1 MLFSL
6 FKKSRILILLLSLHF
21 NAYSGINQVQTK
33 HLNFYSLTNVDGL
46 SYSFVSCL
54 EQDQN
59 KLLWI
64 GTGKGLNCY
73 DGTKITRYYK
83 NDLQFSLPHDKINS
97 LKYTDKKKLF
107 IGTEDG
113 LCVFQDSMNNFI
125 PIQYKGKSIS
135 IIYKIITFNK
145 NELLVSSSSGV
156 YKVIDQG
163 SEIVIH
169 KISSNRHIKGIFV
182 DVFHHIWMYTNE
194 EVIYSTP
201 DFKMIETYKIEIEN
215 KQKSAQITS
224 AFLSTS
230 GSFWIGTAYNGLY
243 RFDRKSHQFK
253 VKYTGDIKEGT
264 HLKYIRCI
272 NEDKF
277 GRLWIG
283 TENGLFVYTTSSNDF
298 LHFTQSFEISKN
310 YINDNAIYSIFEGQE
325 GIMWIGT
332 YFGGVNYTSL
342 NATGFQNFIPDG
354 GRLSL
359 RGKAVSD
366 IIEDDNNRLWIGTED
381 KGISIYSP
389 HDNSFDYLIQDQKNK
404 NGLSGNNVHA
414 LLKDFEG
421 NIWAGTYMDGLNKIN
436 SSTFEVE
443 KFKENGN
450 ENSIANNSIYAL
462 YIGRNRQMYVGS
474 MNGIDIYN
482 FETKLFRRFKP
493 ELLKGKIVD
502 DIIEDDR
509 GSIWI
514 STYNS
519 GLFRY
524 KAEIDSMYNY
534 GLNDGLHSNSFISS
548 LIDSQSRLWFGTRG
562 GGLIQYNYKS
572 NAFIHY
578 DTDDG
583 LTENDV
589 YGILE
594 AKDGFLWLS
603 TNRGILKFNPI
614 TGKVVINY
622 TTKHGII
629 ADQFNFKSYY
639 KDSNEM
645 LYFGSVYGLTYF
657 DPVEVY
663 KTSYKSTPLFT
674 SIESINGP
682 IQNNPTLHLPQNINF
697 AREIILGNEMDEITF
712 SFTLPTYHP
721 IVNSDYSYMLEGF
734 DQDWKIVK
742 NKSNKVSYTNL
753 DPGDYTFR
761 VKFSNDGNTFNTL
774 EKNIKVKVLPHPLR
788 TTYAFIVY
796 GILLISIF
804 YFIYIRIDR
813 HRKQR
818 AAIKIARIEEHKKIE
833 LEEHKLNFFTN
844 ISHEFKTPLTIIL
857 ALIEEMSLDS
867 ESTFTTQTQRSFN
880 TLERNALRLKFLIS
894 QLMEFREIETEHSP
908 LLLSKFDLNKK
919 INNIYTSF
927 TVLFEK
933 KGLKHSIK
941 SNLRE
946 LEVVSDAE
954 KIEKIFS
961 NLFSNAYKYTKE
973 QGQIILE
980 TSLEQNNVLV
990 VKISNTGEH
999 LSTEDSKRIFAPFY
1013 KKEKSIDNTGIGM
1026 AIVKSL
1032 TSLLSGEIDLQN
1044 DEELGNVFIV
1054 KLPLDAFEEKDI
1066 NMNQSDVYSSF
1077 TKDLIVSIGE
1087 DEHESNEVKTSDQKY
1102 NLLIAEDNP
1111 DLSRHLKSYLSKY
1124 FNIRTAKNGIEALE
1138 LVEKEAPDLIV
1149 SDVLMPNMG
1158 GLELC
1163 SRIKQS
1169 VEFSHIPIILLTAL
1183 SSDIDKIDALK
1194 QGADS
1199 YMSKP
1204 FSFEEL
1210 KVKITNLLT
1219 SKSRLKQHFKDS
1231 GLLSEE
1237 TLHLRN
1243 KDEEL
1248 IILINQYIDENIE
1261 NENFGVEQ
1269 LAELLNLSRSVLY
1282 GKIKTMTGLSTVD
1295 YINTIK
1301 LNKAKKMILS
1311 TDFSI
1316 AEIAFKTGYSDANY
1330 FSRIFKKFNNISPTQ
1345 FRKVNKD
1352 NMETIVD

>member
-1 MLFSL
+1 M
-6 FKKSRILILLLSLHF
+6 
-21 NAYSGINQVQTK
+21 
-33 HLNFYSLTNVDGL
+33 NFYSLTNVDGL

-54 EQDQN
+54 EQGQN

-73 DGTKITRYYK
+73 DGTTISRYYK
-83 NDLQFSLPHDKINS
+83 NDSQFSLPHDKINS

-125 PIQYKGKSIS
+125 PIHYKGKSIS
-135 IIYKIITFNK
+135 IIHDIIKFKN
-145 NELLVSSSSGV
+145 NELFVTSSSGV
-156 YKVIDQG
+156 YKVIDKEN
-163 SEIVIH
+163 EIVVQ
-169 KISSNRHIKGIFV
+169 KVSSNTNIKGIFV
-182 DVFHHIWMYTNE
+182 DVFHHIWMYTND

-201 DFKMIETYKIEIEN
+201 DFKTIESYEIKVDN
-215 KQKSAQITS
+215 TLKSAQITS

-230 GSFWIGTAYNGLY
+230 GSFWIGTTYNGLY

-264 HLKYIRCI
+264 QLKYIRCI

-283 TENGLFVYTTSSNDF
+283 TENGLFVYNTNSDDF

-359 RGKAVSD
+359 KGKAVSD

-389 HDNSFDYLIQDQKNK
+389 HDNSFDYLTQDQNNK
-404 NGLSGNNVHA
+404 KGLCGNNVHA

-436 SSTFEVE
+436 PSTFEVE
-443 KFKENGN
+443 QFKANK
-450 ENSIANNSIYAL
+450 NSISNNSIYAL
-462 YIGRNRQMYVGS
+462 YIGRNRQMYIGS

-482 FETKLFRRFKP
+482 FETKLFRQFEP

-502 DIIEDDR
+502 DIIEDER

-524 KAEIDSMYNY
+524 NSEIDSMYNY
-534 GLNDGLHSNSFISS
+534 GMKDGLHSNSFISS

-562 GGLIQYNYKS
+562 GGLIQYNYKTNS
-572 NAFIHY
+572 FIHY

-594 AKDGFLWLS
+594 ARDGFLWLS

-682 IQNNPTLHLPQNINF
+682 IQNDSTLNLPQNINF
-697 AREIILGNEMDEITF
+697 AKEIILDYEMDEVTF

-753 DPGDYTFR
+753 DPGNYTFR

-774 EKNIKVKVLPHPLR
+774 EKSIKVKVLPHPLK
-788 TTYAFIVY
+788 TTYAFVLY
-796 GILLISIF
+796 GILLISIL
-804 YFIYIRIDR
+804 YIIYIRIDKR
-813 HRKQR
+813 RKQR
-818 AAIKIARIEEHKKIE
+818 AAIKIAKIEENKKIE

-867 ESTFTTQTQRSFN
+867 NNTFTSQTQRSFK

-908 LLLSKFDLNKK
+908 LILSKFDINKK

-933 KGLKHSIK
+933 KGLNYTIK
-941 SNLRE
+941 SNLKE

-961 NLFSNAYKYTKE
+961 NLFSNAFKYTKE
-973 QGQIILE
+973 EGKIVLE
-980 TSLEQNNVLV
+980 TSLEKNNILL
-990 VKISNTGEH
+990 VKISNTGE
-999 LSTEDSKRIFAPFY
+999 LLTNEDRERIFAPFY

-1032 TSLLSGEIDLQN
+1032 TSLLSGEIELETE
-1044 DEELGNVFIV
+1044 EELGNVFII
-1054 KLPLDAFEEKDI
+1054 KLPLDTFCEKDI
-1066 NMNQSDVYSSF
+1066 NVNQEDVYSSF
-1077 TKDLIVSIGE
+1077 TKDLITSIGE
-1087 DEHESNEVKTSDQKY
+1087 DEYVESTELKVSDQKY
-1102 NLLIAEDNP
+1102 NILIAEDNP

-1124 FNIRTAKNGIEALE
+1124 FNIRTAKNGKEAIK

-1149 SDVLMPNMG
+1149 SDVLMPIMG
-1158 GLELC
+1158 GLDLC
-1163 SRIKQS
+1163 STIKKS
-1169 VEFSHIPIILLTAL
+1169 DEFSHIPVILLTAL
-1183 SSDIDKIDALK
+1183 SSDIDKIEALK

-1248 IILINQYIDENIE
+1248 IILINQFINENIE

-1269 LAELLNLSRSVLY
+1269 LAELLSLSRSVLY

-1316 AEIAFKTGYSDANY
+1316 SEIAFKTGYSDANY
-1330 FSRIFKKFNNISPTQ
+1330 FSRIFKKFNSISPTQ
-1345 FRKVNKD
+1345 YRKVNKETT
-1352 NMETIVD
+1352 ETILE